1 MTRMP
6 GSAGNRGLAAH
17 LGYGLV
23 ELLVAIVVGLLV
35 IAGTLAAYDKSRET
49 YAAAETE
56 SRLQESARYALAIL
70 EADVRM
76 AGYWGLTNRADLLT
90 INAGGG
96 FPAACGASWATDVAH
111 AVDGYDGAYRAAC
124 PASGGGARAGTD
136 VLIVRR
142 ASAQRI
148 TPQAAAIAAAYRT
161 QVLVVTSRTAGEVFV
176 PSATANL
183 LPAGFAND
191 DPAGQ
196 PPLADTRP
204 LVVDAYYVSR
214 NSSVANGYPA
224 LRRKTLNAGPS
235 IGEEEVLPGIED
247 LQVEIG
253 VDIDGDSSADLF
265 VHPAA
270 VPAGGQ
276 PACVRLWLRL
286 RAQDADPRFVND
298 ATYDYAGQSFTPSDH
313 YRRLLVVKT
322 IQLRNATP

>member
-1 MTRMP
+1 MP
-6 GSAGNRGLAAH
+6 Q
-17 LGYGLV
+17 YQ
-23 ELLVAIVVGLLV
+23 
-35 IAGTLAAYDKSRET
+35 KSRET

-76 AGYWGLTNRADLLT
+76 AGYWGLTNRGDLLT
-90 INAGGG
+90 INAAGG
-96 FPAACGASWATDVAH
+96 FPAACGTAWATDVVH
-111 AVDGYDGAYRAAC
+111 AVAGYDGVYGAAC

-148 TPQAAAIAAAYRT
+148 TPQAATIAAANRT

-176 PSATANL
+176 PVATANL
-183 LPAGFAND
+183 LPAGFATS
-191 DPAGQ
+191 DPPGQ

-247 LQVEIG
+247 LQVEFG
-253 VDIDGDSSADLF
+253 VDTGGDSSADRF

-276 PACVRLWLRL
+276 PVCVRLWLRL
-286 RAQDADPRFVND
+286 RAQDADPTFVD
-298 ATYDYAGQSFTPSDH
+298 GATYDYAGQSFTPTDH

-322 IQLRNATP
+322 IRLRNATS